1 MAAPIEFDVTYV
13 PDPPV
18 VTVKATG
25 ITDTALTVKVTD
37 LDLQQ
42 VEFHPKTPLSDVLSG
57 LANDLA
63 RAAPPIVKDKVTAL
77 SPDIPIGKP
86 IGCDIPV
93 GDATVH
99 VKLASPELGSRDG
112 MLMISGTADV
122 S

>member
-1 MAAPIEFDVTYV
+1 MAAPIEFDVTY
-13 PDPPV
+13 DPKSPV

-25 ITDTALTVKVTD
+25 ITNSALTVQVTA
-37 LDLQQ
+37 LDLRT
-42 VEFHPKTPLSDVLSG
+42 VTFNPRTPLSDVLSG
-57 LANDLA
+57 IVNDLA
-63 RAAPPIVKDKVTAL
+63 KKAPGAVKDKVKGL

-93 GDATVH
+93 GGATVH
-99 VKLASPELGSRDG
+99 VGLASPELGSHGG